1 MAKLRCSKCN
11 FKWNSRTAAVPNT
24 CPYCG
29 KDSCIYDEEETGLRD
44 IDELLA

>member
-1 MAKLRCSKCN
+1 MAKLKCNRCN
-11 FKWNSRTAAVPNT
+11 FKWNSRTAAIPHI

-29 KDSCIYDEEETGLRD
+29 KEGCVYDEEETGLRD